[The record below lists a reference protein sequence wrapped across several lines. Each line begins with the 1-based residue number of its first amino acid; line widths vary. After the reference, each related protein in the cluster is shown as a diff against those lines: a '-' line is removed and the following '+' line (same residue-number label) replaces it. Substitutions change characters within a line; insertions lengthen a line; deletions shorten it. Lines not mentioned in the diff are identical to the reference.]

1 MKHIEYEERV
11 IISKSDYLKIIED
24 FSNHSQEKLFI
35 ENIYLDNREQF
46 IYKTKKM
53 LRIRNTNHKKQEL
66 TLKIGQPDGSNLEIN
81 ETLDKHP
88 LIDQKLNNQF
98 GCYKEVLRLVT
109 HRIEIQMDDYLLVID
124 KNEYN
129 NITDYNIEIE
139 AKSQQKAQE
148 IIKNYCKK
156 YNLIYKENCPTKSQ
170 RAFDSYYK
178 K

>member
-11 IISKSDYLKIIED
+11 IISENDYLKIIED
-24 FSNHSQEKLFI
+24 FSSYPQERLLV

-46 IYKTKKM
+46 ISKTKKM
-53 LRIRNTNHKKQEL
+53 LRIRNINQSRQEL

-81 ETLDKHP
+81 ETLENHP

-109 HRIEIQMDDYLLVID
+109 HRVEIKMDDYLLVID

-129 NITDYNIEIE
+129 NIIDYNIEIE
-139 AKSQQKAQE
+139 ANSQQKAQE
-148 IIKNYCKK
+148 IIKKYCEK
-156 YNLIYKENCPTKSQ
+156 YNLTYKENCPTKSQ